1 VLERGAYGYGAPFL
15 FWSTQTPMADDIR
28 IRLEGEDVSL
38 SDALERANQR
48 IADLEARLEGVSGVS
63 FQGPAEDLDRMG
75 EAARGAADNIELIE
89 GVADAAE
96 ASVEEVKTVF
106 DELGVSTEDSEQA
119 LQDMQALLRDID
131 AGNIEAIERA
141 AQKATGGFEEINGA
155 IRSLRDDGTEAS
167 ERIGNALREIA
178 TSAERVE
185 GAVQP
190 AKIALEQLGGS
201 PAEFIGRT
209 NNEVEKT
216 IVLMADLQKQVDQL
230 DEESR
235 EGLSGF
241 ADRAAKGRQR
251 IAELRE
257 VVADL
262 GDDEMPELRQEL
274 QRLEAQFEQTFQTG
288 AQRAAKLE
296 AEIENVEDDLRALKT
311 EARGSRGEILDLTDA
326 LTSKFPAGAKAIF
339 GAVSAL
345 AVFKTTFSETRSLIE
360 GAKELGIID
369 LDRVAQET
377 LALDRL
383 SEVVIRVDNSLRDQA
398 AQALDTQ
405 NKINILAARG
415 YDVAGDSADKVDRIF
430 AAVTEK
436 MRLQGEES
444 RALAGDIEALARAES
459 GLSFEDLISEL
470 DSLQRISGDTQAEF
484 RDLLRGPLGDELIEK
499 VGQVSEAL
507 EAYGE
512 DFEDIATPDQLRR
525 LQEAREGFGLLEEA
539 VEGARLA
546 QQSWNEV
553 QEEAKRI
560 AQEQTAEAERQKAAV
575 DALADSFAQNESAL
589 LEQAETLRGAF
600 DKLRDSGRLTEE
612 VASAMQE
619 ALAELR
625 AEFEKSGVDIPK
637 DLEDIEKGLAAVGA
651 TAKDSLNEAKEALR
665 DLGQEV
671 KDQADDIADAISDAA
686 RDSQR
691 QRFGASFDPRATEE
705 ARTELEALRQE
716 LEAIEAQERQSGTTT
731 NEAIERGLDLRRNI
745 RLLESQIRNERLGA
759 SEEIIAQNNQQV
771 ETQRLVNGLVQESRL
786 RVQELREQYPE
797 LSTAATTTLDLMISN
812 LQLSNDIGLQNAAT
826 TREWGAQF
834 ETEINK
840 VAQQSPTAFGEFKK
854 GAESSSTSAK
864 GLAVQVDET
873 SRTITNLGDTAETA
887 TRKAKEGFEGAEGSL
902 DTYNSTAQQANDLT
916 GQLITNLSQAVDLA
930 RQLNTSLD

>member
-1 VLERGAYGYGAPFL
+1 MLERGAYGYGAPFL

-155 IRSLRDDGTEAS
+155 IRSS
-167 ERIGNALREIA
+167 
-178 TSAERVE
+178 
-185 GAVQP
+185 
-190 AKIALEQLGGS
+190 
-201 PAEFIGRT
+201 